1 MGKRR
6 LLITTTVAYLLLLKL
21 WFLTFMR
28 GLENLESFFL
38 GYIDG
43 LADAVEQG
51 LVKSVGVSNYSGKF
65 LDII

>member
-6 LLITTTVAYLLLLKL
+6 LLISSTVAYSLLLKL
-21 WFLTFMR
+21 WFLTFTR
-28 GLENLESFFL
+28 GLENLELFFL

-43 LADAVEQG
+43 LADAVEHG

-65 LDII
+65 LDMI